1 MSLNKLNMAEIS
13 IAEKKSGL
21 SIRRLFDFESPNSA
35 LVTAVA
41 WVIKLREDSTLNY
54 DDFAKSITFDECFAI
69 INPDED
75 DELKK

>member
-1 MSLNKLNMAEIS
+1 MSVNKLNMAEIA

-41 WVIKLREDSTLNY
+41 WVVKLREDPKLSY
-54 DDFAKSITFDECFAI
+54 DDFAKSVTFDECFDI

-75 DELKK
+75 EELKK

>member
-1 MSLNKLNMAEIS
+1 MSLQKLNMAEIS
-13 IAEKKSGL
+13 IAERKAKM
-21 SIRRLFDFESPNSA
+21 SIRKLFDFDAPNSD

-41 WVIKLREDSTLNY
+41 WVIKLREDSSLNY
-54 DDFAKSITFDECFAI
+54 EKFAESVTFDECFGI

>member
-21 SIRRLFDFESPNSA
+21 SIRRLFDFEAPNSE

-54 DDFAKSITFDECFAI
+54 EAFAKSITFDECFSI